1 MSSPHL
7 GKFQIMD
14 SDPLWQRTTTS
25 QSWPFGGE
33 AVGRRMQ
40 RPVVLP
46 YHANLALPPVKTTL
60 LAAEEEEAAAA
71 AVREEMEKT
80 VRTMQQETEE
90 EVSRLAAKDA
100 ARNISGLKE
109 YFNEIHETNDNT
121 LQNWSKDK
129 PLHQVNEEM
138 VNIRSRKLE
147 TRKVRDDIR
156 EHGIPKLQEEG
167 KLNAEGKPIN
177 GYPANELGGTRSTL
191 ATDGIGGNT
200 QPNDMRAG
208 AFREGWSNKLETQA
222 AAGDE
227 TSDSL
232 SQKDKENLQKTR
244 DKAETACKSGSTKAC
259 MDAFEEHQNAR
270 GDAGLKNNETV
281 DERTRDIV
289 NREDKLGEEGYGR
302 GNMSK
307 YAKIIL
313 GLGTLAGLVVYA
325 ATNKNGG
332 TCKIQQFPNQTT
344 CGTLPNLF
352 PSIVQKGEWTDGKC
366 VVTLKKNQTVETL
379 KQAVNSCRNSAS
391 DTYNAA
397 DCPDK
402 LLWKVTSEGG
412 KNSNQ
417 CVLHSFPNSQSD
429 CTKMA
434 HTLSAK
440 SGKWDEACCTLTKGE
455 MSPDGCCNGYCFAS
469 CGGAQ
474 CDDKECSGLT
484 KKGDT
489 CGCYTNP
496 PFLQK
501 FIDAAKCI
509 PPVSLVSGC
518 VTEWLTGA
526 AKTVATVIGIILAAM
541 LVVAILWYIIK
552 SIFRA
557 KAARA
562 TQQALSSQL
571 PVVATAA
578 SAASA
583 ASVTASVLPAREEF
597 VHTADRAARE
607 LGQLFQRALRT

>member
-60 LAAEEEEAAAA
+60 LAAEEEEVKVAAM
-71 AVREEMEKT
+71 REEMEET

-90 EVSRLAAKDA
+90 EVSRLAAEDA

-129 PLHQVNEEM
+129 PLHQVNEKV

-147 TRKVRDDIR
+147 TRKARDDIR

-222 AAGDE
+222 TAGDE

-232 SQKDKENLQKTR
+232 SPKDQDNLEKTR
-244 DKAETACKSGSTKAC
+244 KKAETACTSGSNKAC
-259 MDAFEEHQNAR
+259 MDAFEEHQKAR
-270 GDAGLKNNETV
+270 KSAGLKNNETV
-281 DERTRDIV
+281 DERTRDTV
-289 NREDKLGEEGYGR
+289 NREDKLGEKGYGR
-302 GNMSK
+302 GRMDK
-307 YAKIIL
+307 YGKLLLAAL
-313 GLGTLAGLVVYA
+313 GGLTGIGIVVTEA
-325 ATNKNGG
+325 LLNKNGG

-352 PSIVQKGEWTDGKC
+352 PSIVQKGEWTNGEC
-366 VVTLKKNQTVETL
+366 VVTLNSGQTVKGLE
-379 KQAVNSCRNSAS
+379 QVVNSCQNSTS
-391 DTYNAA
+391 NTYNAA
-397 DCPDK
+397 DCPDE
-402 LLWKVTSEGG
+402 LLWKVTS
-412 KNSNQ
+412 KDSTNSDSNQ
-417 CVLHSFPNSQSD
+417 CVLHPFPKNQSD

-434 HTLSAK
+434 NTLSAK
-440 SGKWDEACCTLTKGE
+440 SGKWGEACCTLTKGN

-474 CDDKECSGLT
+474 CDDKQCSGLT
-484 KKGDT
+484 KKGDK

-496 PFLQK
+496 PFGQNLV
-501 FIDAAKCI
+501 DAVKCI
-509 PPVSLVSGC
+509 PPISLVSGC
-518 VTEWLTGA
+518 ASEWLTGA
-526 AKTVATVIGIILAAM
+526 AKTVAIVIGVVLAG
-541 LVVAILWYIIK
+541 LLLLAILWYVIK
-552 SIFRA
+552 SVFRA

-562 TQQALSSQL
+562 TQLAPPPSQ
-571 PVVATAA
+571 TAA
-578 SAASA
+578 SAAS
-583 ASVTASVLPAREEF
+583 VFPAREEF